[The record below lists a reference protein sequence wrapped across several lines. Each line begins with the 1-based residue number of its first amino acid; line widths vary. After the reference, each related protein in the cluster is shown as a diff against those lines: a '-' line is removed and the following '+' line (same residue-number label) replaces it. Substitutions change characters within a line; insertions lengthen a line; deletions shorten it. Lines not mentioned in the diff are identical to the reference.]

1 MSSTEGIPIRRLVV
15 HDPKDMPLHYGETPG
30 GSIFSTT
37 PGGKISFSSW
47 KSNMFFLS
55 YPGTRIYYDRA
66 FLLSRR
72 DSPMTRSPP
81 SLPFIPEGLWTV
93 EWIWEDVM
101 HSNVLV
107 TLIPEPEKN
116 DNGVKADVKQGS
128 NSLNEKPNLSAS
140 EQPVVAN
147 ATAVKKGKFPTKIL
161 TFMFYFYSYSEG
173 DDQFTMD
180 MWWTVVMF
188 IFVW

>member
-1 MSSTEGIPIRRLVV
+1 MTSTEGIPIRRLVV

-37 PGGKISFSSW
+37 PGG
-47 KSNMFFLS
+47 
-55 YPGTRIYYDRA
+55 TRIYYDRA

-81 SLPFIPEGLWTV
+81 NLPFIPE
-93 EWIWEDVM
+93 
-101 HSNVLV
+101 V

-116 DNGVKADVKQGS
+116 ENGVKTDDKQGS
-128 NSLNEKPNLSAS
+128 NSSNEKSNLSAS
-140 EQPVVAN
+140 EQSAATVKVA
-147 ATAVKKGKFPTKIL
+147 AKK
-161 TFMFYFYSYSEG
+161 EG

-180 MWWTVVMF
+180 M
-188 IFVW
+188 